1 MNFLIPFIILITIVV
16 FIHEYGHY
24 YFAKRYG
31 VGVTDFS
38 IGFGKE
44 IFGWND
50 KYGTR
55 WKVCW
60 IPLGGYVKFFGDRNV
75 FSQSEQEEA
84 IKQYKDEDR
93 QKLFILKPLYQRA
106 IIVAAGPLANF
117 VLAIFIF
124 TMINMFV
131 GKDMTPAVI
140 NEVQKDSPAFV
151 AGMKK
156 NDKIISIDN
165 KKVVSILE
173 VSTFI
178 STSTSEVI
186 EFIILRNDQEISLLV
201 KPNLV
206 ESKDTLGNSVKKRMV
221 GIKLSPLNN
230 EFQKQRLGPAQ
241 SLYYSINEVW
251 FVSVTS
257 LKYLGSMLTGSAD
270 SSQLGG
276 PIRIAKITG
285 QVAKYGIVPFLSIMA
300 YISISLGLINLFP
313 IPMLDGGHLM
323 FYFFEKVL
331 GRPLKQKTQEGFFRI
346 GLFLLFSLMFFAF
359 LTTFLLILNAL
370 MAYGDERPFEIVPF
384 FLKGNQEGLADAC
397 NSADVIFFIHW
408 Y

>member
-1 MNFLIPFIILITIVV
+1 MNYLIPFLILITVVV

-24 YFAKRYG
+24 YFAKKYG
-31 VGVTDFS
+31 VGITDFS

-44 IFGWND
+44 IFGWED
-50 KYGTR
+50 KSGTR

-75 FSQSEQEEA
+75 FSQSEQQET
-84 IKQYKDEDR
+84 INQYKEEDR
-93 QKLFILKPLYQRA
+93 QKLFILKPLYQRS

-117 VLAIFIF
+117 VLAIVIF

-140 NEVQKDSPAFV
+140 DEVQKDSPAFV

-156 NDKIISIDN
+156 NDKIISIEN
-165 KKVVSILE
+165 KKVQSILE

-178 STSTSEVI
+178 NISTSETI
-186 EFIILRNDQEISLLV
+186 EFLVLRNDQEISLLV
-201 KPNLV
+201 RPDLV
-206 ESKDTLGNSVKKRMV
+206 DGKDSLGNSVKKRMI
-221 GIKLSPLNN
+221 GIKLSLPLNN
-230 EFQKQRLGPAQ
+230 EFQKQRFGPSKAIYH
-241 SLYYSINEVW
+241 SVKEVW
-251 FVSVTS
+251 FVTVTS
-257 LKYLGSMLTGSAD
+257 LNYLGKMITGSAD

-285 QVAKYGIVPFLSIMA
+285 QVAEYGIIPFFSIMA

-323 FYFFEKVL
+323 FYLIEKIL
-331 GRPLKQKTQEGFFRI
+331 GRPLSQKTQEGFFRI
-346 GLFLLFSLMFFAF
+346 GLFLLFSLMFFV
-359 LTTFLLILNAL
+359 TFN
-370 MAYGDERPFEIVPF
+370 D
-384 FLKGNQEGLADAC
+384 LKDLGL
-397 NSADVIFFIHW
+397 F
-408 Y
+408 

>member
-1 MNFLIPFIILITIVV
+1 MNYIIPFLILIMIVV

-38 IGFGKE
+38 IGFGRE

-50 KYGTR
+50 KSGTR

-75 FSQSEQEEA
+75 FSQTEQQEIINKYSE
-84 IKQYKDEDR
+84 DDR
-93 QKLFILKPLYQRA
+93 QKLFILKPLYQRSL
-106 IIVAAGPLANF
+106 IVAAGPLANF
-117 VLAIFIF
+117 FLAILIF

-131 GKDMTPAVI
+131 GKDMTPALVD
-140 NEVQKDSPAFV
+140 EVQKDSPAFV

-156 NDKIISIDN
+156 NDTIIYIDN
-165 KKVVSILE
+165 KKVESILE

-178 STSTSEVI
+178 NISTAETI
-186 EFIILRNDQEISLLV
+186 EFVVLRNDQEISLLV

-206 ESKDTLGNSVKKRMV
+206 DGKDSLGNSVKKRMI
-221 GIKLSPLNN
+221 GIKLSPFNN
-230 EFQKQRLGPAQ
+230 EYTKQRLGPTKAI
-241 SLYYSINEVW
+241 YYSVKEVW
-251 FVSVTS
+251 FVTTTS
-257 LKYLGSMLTGSAD
+257 LNYLGKMITGSAD

-285 QVAKYGIVPFLSIMA
+285 QVAEYGIIPFLSIMA

-323 FYFFEKVL
+323 FYLIEKIL
-331 GRPLKQKTQEGFFRI
+331 GRPLSQKIQEGFFRI
-346 GLFLLFSLMFFAF
+346 GLFLLLSLMFFV
-359 LTTFLLILNAL
+359 TFN
-370 MAYGDERPFEIVPF
+370 D
-384 FLKGNQEGLADAC
+384 LKDLGL
-397 NSADVIFFIHW
+397 F
-408 Y
+408 

>member
-1 MNFLIPFIILITIVV
+1 MNFLIPFLILIMVVV

-31 VGVTDFS
+31 VGITDFS
-38 IGFGKE
+38 IGFGRE

-50 KYGTR
+50 KSGTR

-75 FSQSEQEEA
+75 FSQTEQQEVIDKYSE
-84 IKQYKDEDR
+84 EDR
-93 QKLFILKPLYQRA
+93 NKLFILKPLYQRSL
-106 IIVAAGPLANF
+106 IVAAGPLANF
-117 VLAIFIF
+117 VLAIIIF
-124 TMINMFV
+124 SIINMFV
-131 GKDMTPAVI
+131 GKDLTPAVVSEVTI
-140 NEVQKDSPAFV
+140 NSPAYE
-151 AGMKK
+151 AGIQK

-165 KKVVSILE
+165 NKVQSILE

-178 STSTSEVI
+178 STSTAEII
-186 EFIILRNDQEISLLV
+186 EFSVLRNEQEVTLYV

-206 ESKDTLGNSVKKRMV
+206 QSKDSLGNSVKKRMI

-230 EFQKQRLGPAQ
+230 EFKKQPLGPSKAI
-241 SLYYSINEVW
+241 YYSIKEVW

-257 LKYLGSMLTGSAD
+257 LRYLGNMLIGSAD

-285 QVAKYGIVPFLSIMA
+285 QVAEHGVVPFLSIMA
-300 YISISLGLINLFP
+300 YISISLGLVNLFP

-331 GRPLKQKTQEGFFRI
+331 GRPLSQKTQEGFFRI
-346 GLFLLFSLMFFAF
+346 GLFLLFSLMFFA
-359 LTTFLLILNAL
+359 TFN
-370 MAYGDERPFEIVPF
+370 D
-384 FLKGNQEGLADAC
+384 LKYLGL
-397 NSADVIFFIHW
+397 F
-408 Y
+408 

>member
-1 MNFLIPFIILITIVV
+1 MNYIIPFLILITIVV

-31 VGVTDFS
+31 VGITDFS
-38 IGFGKE
+38 IGFGRE

-50 KYGTR
+50 KSGTR

-75 FSQSEQEEA
+75 FSQTEQQEIINKYSE
-84 IKQYKDEDR
+84 EDR
-93 QKLFILKPLYQRA
+93 QKLFILKPLYQRSL
-106 IIVAAGPLANF
+106 IVAAGPLANY
-117 VLAIFIF
+117 VLAILIF
-124 TMINMFV
+124 TMIYMFV
-131 GKDMTPAVI
+131 GKDLTPALI

-156 NDKIISIDN
+156 NDKIIYIDN
-165 KKVVSILE
+165 KKVESILE

-178 STSTSEVI
+178 NISTTETI
-186 EFIILRNDQEISLLV
+186 EFVVLRNDQTISLLV
-201 KPNLV
+201 KPDLV
-206 ESKDTLGNSVKKRMV
+206 DGKDTLGNSVKKRMI

-230 EFQKQRLGPAQ
+230 KYEKQPLGPSKAI
-241 SLYYSINEVW
+241 YYSVKEVW
-251 FVSVTS
+251 FVTVTS
-257 LKYLGSMLTGSAD
+257 LNYLGKMITGAAD

-285 QVAKYGIVPFLSIMA
+285 QVAELGIIPFLSIMA

-323 FYFFEKVL
+323 FYLIEKIL
-331 GRPLKQKTQEGFFRI
+331 GRPLSQKTQEGFFRI
-346 GLFLLFSLMFFAF
+346 GLFLLFSLMFFV
-359 LTTFLLILNAL
+359 TFNDLRYL
-370 MAYGDERPFEIVPF
+370 
-384 FLKGNQEGLADAC
+384 GL
-397 NSADVIFFIHW
+397 F
-408 Y
+408 

>member
-1 MNFLIPFIILITIVV
+1 MNYIIPFLILITIVV

-24 YFAKRYG
+24 YFAKKYG
-31 VGVTDFS
+31 VGITDFS
-38 IGFGKE
+38 IGFGRE

-50 KYGTR
+50 KSGTR
-55 WKVCW
+55 WKICW

-75 FSQSEQEEA
+75 FSESEQQEV
-84 IKQYKDEDR
+84 INRYNDEDKKR
-93 QKLFILKPLYQRA
+93 LFILKPLYQRSL
-106 IIVAAGPLANF
+106 IVAAGPLANF
-117 VLAIFIF
+117 VLAILIFII
-124 TMINMFV
+124 INLTV

-140 NEVQKDSPAFV
+140 NEVQENSPAFI

-165 KKVVSILE
+165 KKVESILE

-178 STSTSEVI
+178 NTSTSETI
-186 EFIILRNDQEISLLV
+186 EFVLLRNDQEISMLV

-206 ESKDTLGNSVKKRMV
+206 DGKDSLGNSVKKKMI

-230 EFQKQRLGPAQ
+230 EFQKQRLGPSKAI
-241 SLYYSINEVW
+241 YYSVKEVW
-251 FVSVTS
+251 FVTVTS
-257 LKYLGSMLTGSAD
+257 LNYLGKMITGSAD

-285 QVAKYGIVPFLSIMA
+285 QVAEYGIIPFLSIMA

-323 FYFFEKVL
+323 FYLIEKIL
-331 GRPLKQKTQEGFFRI
+331 GKPLSQKTQEGFFRI
-346 GLFLLFSLMFFAF
+346 GLFLLISLMFFA
-359 LTTFLLILNAL
+359 TYN
-370 MAYGDERPFEIVPF
+370 D
-384 FLKGNQEGLADAC
+384 LKNLGL
-397 NSADVIFFIHW
+397 